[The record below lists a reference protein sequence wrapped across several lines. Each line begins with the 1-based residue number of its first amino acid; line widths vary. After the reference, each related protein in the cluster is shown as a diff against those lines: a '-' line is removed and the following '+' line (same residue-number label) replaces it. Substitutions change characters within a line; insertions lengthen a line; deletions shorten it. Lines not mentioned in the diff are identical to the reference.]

1 MLDPADIVR
10 FSDTP
15 APEGA
20 SPWVGGAAPARDLEI
35 VPPDPAWPERFA
47 ALETRIRAAL
57 GERVLALEH
66 VGSTSVPGFAA
77 KPIIDIDITVADG
90 ADEPAYVPALEA
102 AGFTLR
108 VREPWWYGH
117 RLLGADDPRAFRA
130 RVVSGHPRT
139 RRSRDLPR
147 LAPRPPGR
155 PGGVRRCQAR
165 RGGGGER
172 ARRGHDVVQRPQAGR
187 DPRDLRPRVPRGRA
201 SRVSRAGTRLP

>member
-20 SPWVGGAAPARDLEI
+20 SPWVGGAAPARDIEI

-66 VGSTSVPGFAA
+66 VGSTSVPDFAA
-77 KPIIDIDITVADG
+77 KPIIDIDLTVADG

-102 AGFTLR
+102 AGFTFR

-117 RLLGADDPRAFRA
+117 RLLGADDPRAFVHVWSPDTPEPVRHVIF
-130 RVVSGHPRT
+130 RDWLRGHPDDRAEYAAAKHAAAEAANAHGEDMMSYND
-139 RRSRDLPR
+139 RKQDVIR
-147 LAPRPPGR
+147 AIY
-155 PGGVRRCQAR
+155 AR
-165 RGGGGER
+165 AFR
-172 ARRGHDVVQRPQAGR
+172 AAG
-187 DPRDLRPRVPRGRA
+187 LLG
-201 SRVSRAGTRLP
+201 